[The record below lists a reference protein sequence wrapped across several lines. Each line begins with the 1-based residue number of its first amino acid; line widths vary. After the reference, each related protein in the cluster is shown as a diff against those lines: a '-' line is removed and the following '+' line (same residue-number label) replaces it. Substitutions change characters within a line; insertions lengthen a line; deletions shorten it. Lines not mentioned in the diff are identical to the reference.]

1 MKATFFGAVLGLT
14 LAVAA
19 AAVATPMPPPRGA
32 GNTQEVKAPAAPA
45 NISPEVRRAWERV
58 NELRRAAGLSPVELD
73 PTLSKGCQ
81 AHAHF
86 LNLNRGSAATRGMGA
101 HSEKEG
107 MPGYTEAGAAAA
119 VNSVI
124 APRRDLTQAVDA
136 WMSTLYHRI
145 PMLRP
150 NLVRIGLGWEGGYAV
165 MDVINGLVGD
175 EPHPVAYPAEG
186 QKNIPTLFPNEL
198 PDPIPA
204 GAPRPAGYPVTFQF
218 PYDSEEVTSVKA
230 TFTDAAGKPV
240 QFHLSSPEK
249 PANDFPQQNTI
260 CVIPAR
266 RLAPGATYKVS
277 VSGTFQGETFEHA
290 WSFTTQTA
298 AQQAAAGRNLAN
310 FRPVTGPVPVK
321 LRRK

>member
-1 MKATFFGAVLGLT
+1 MKATFFCSVLGLT
-14 LAVAA
+14 LTASLAA
-19 AAVATPMPPPRGA
+19 MATPLPPPRGMA
-32 GNTQEVKAPAAPA
+32 ESQPRQMQPAPA
-45 NISPEVRRAWERV
+45 NINTEVRRAWERV
-58 NELRRAAGLSPVELD
+58 NELRRAAGVPPVELD
-73 PTLSKGCQ
+73 AALSKGCQ
-81 AHAHF
+81 AHAHY
-86 LNLNRGSAATRGMGA
+86 LVVNQGSPTTRGMGA

-124 APRRDLTQAVDA
+124 APRRTLTASVDA

-150 NLVRIGLGWEGGYAV
+150 NLVRIGLGWDGGYAV

-204 GAPRPAGYPVTFQF
+204 GAPRPAGYPVTLQF
-218 PYDSEEVTSVKA
+218 PFDSEEVTGVKA
-230 TFTDAAGKPV
+230 SFMDATGKPV
-240 QFHLSSPEK
+240 PFHLSTPEK

-266 RLAPGATYKVS
+266 RLAPGATYKVEI
-277 VSGTFQGETFEHA
+277 SGSFQGQTFDHE

-298 AQQAAAGRNLAN
+298 AQQASSQRNLAS